1 MDLWKEAYLGAEP
14 AQQVISET
22 RMETGD
28 SRKAGVCHTNAT
40 LTWTRRKTALTA
52 SP

>member
-1 MDLWKEAYLGAEP
+1 MDLWKEAYLGAES

-28 SRKAGVCHTNAT
+28 SRKSGVSHTNAT
-40 LTWTRRKTALTA
+40 LGKQGR
-52 SP
+52 